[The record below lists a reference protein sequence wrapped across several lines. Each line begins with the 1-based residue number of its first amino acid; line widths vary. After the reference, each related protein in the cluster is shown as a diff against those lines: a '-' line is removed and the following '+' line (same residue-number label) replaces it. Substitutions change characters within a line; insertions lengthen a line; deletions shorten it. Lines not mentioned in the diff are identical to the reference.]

1 MRIVSYGCS
10 FTKYQYPTYAD
21 ILAQDYTVDNHG
33 SSGCGNDYI
42 HYNLMQDFQK
52 GNLHKYDMVIVQ
64 WTSYTRYNYL
74 HAQRGWLGMDGSIWQ
89 NTTNLA
95 LWKTVK
101 NIYNTQYEFD
111 RQINYI
117 IGAKH
122 ALDTL
127 AANVVHMCYFPS
139 GLDFMLYD
147 NMFERFKGDYVFKP
161 TTFSL
166 NNWID
171 DHPTVMQH
179 LQIAKSIAPLKNQTK
194 SRAIEVDTQIRQNKN
209 FVKIDL

>member
-1 MRIVSYGCS
+1 
-10 FTKYQYPTYAD
+10 
-21 ILAQDYTVDNHG
+21 
-33 SSGCGNDYI
+33 
-42 HYNLMQDFQK
+42 
-52 GNLHKYDMVIVQ
+52 
-64 WTSYTRYNYL
+64 
-74 HAQRGWLGMDGSIWQ
+74 MDGSIWQ